1 MHKQLYRYLVIFI
14 GGLSILLGL
23 LGIILPL
30 LPTTPFFI
38 LALSC
43 FSRSS
48 PYFHQKLLKT
58 PYIGETLQDWEK
70 HKKID
75 KKRKL
80 QIYLVVLSSFMLS
93 ILMLRES
100 LLLQLLLIL
109 IMSVL
114 LFFIRRIDEK

>member
-43 FSRSS
+43 FARSS

-58 PYIGETLQDWEK
+58 PYFGAILQDWEK

-93 ILMLRES
+93 ILVLRGS
-100 LLLQLLLIL
+100 ILLQLLLLLIL
-109 IMSVL
+109 SIL
-114 LFFIRRIDEK
+114 LFFIHRIDEK

>member
-1 MHKQLYRYLVIFI
+1 MHKELYRYLIIFI

-38 LALSC
+38 LALGC
-43 FSRSS
+43 FARSS
-48 PYFHQKLLKT
+48 PYFHQKLLKA

-80 QIYLVVLSSFMLS
+80 QIYLAVLSSFLIS
-93 ILMLRES
+93 ILILRES
-100 LLLQLLLIL
+100 PLLQLLLLL
-109 IMSVL
+109 IMSIL

>member
-1 MHKQLYRYLVIFI
+1 MHKQLYRYLIIFI

-23 LGIILPL
+23 LGILLPL

-38 LALSC
+38 LALGC
-43 FSRSS
+43 FARSS
-48 PYFHQKLLKT
+48 PYFHQKLLKA

-75 KKRKL
+75 KKRKI
-80 QIYLVVLSSFMLS
+80 QIYIVILISFLIS
-93 ILMLRES
+93 ILVLRES
-100 LLLQLLLIL
+100 PLLQLMLIL
-109 IMSVL
+109 IMSIL

>member
-43 FSRSS
+43 FARSS
-48 PYFHQKLLKT
+48 PYFHQKLLTT

-80 QIYLVVLSSFMLS
+80 QIYLIVLSSFLIS
-93 ILMLRES
+93 ILILRES

-109 IMSVL
+109 ILSVL
-114 LFFIRRIDEK
+114 LFFLHRIDEK

>member
-1 MHKQLYRYLVIFI
+1 MHKELYRYLIIFI

-23 LGIILPL
+23 LGIVLPL

-43 FSRSS
+43 FARSS

-58 PYIGETLQDWEK
+58 PYIGDILQDWEK
-70 HKKID
+70 DKKID
-75 KKRKL
+75 KKRKS

-93 ILMLRES
+93 ILILRES
-100 LLLQLLLIL
+100 FLLQLLLIL
-109 IMSVL
+109 IMFIL
-114 LFFIRRIDEK
+114 LFFIHRIAEK

>member
-43 FSRSS
+43 FARSS

-58 PYIGETLQDWEK
+58 PYLGATLQDWEK

-80 QIYLVVLSSFMLS
+80 QIYLVVLSSFLLS
-93 ILMLRES
+93 ILILRES
-100 LLLQLLLIL
+100 FLLQLLLLLIL
-109 IMSVL
+109 SFL
-114 LFFIRRIDEK
+114 LFFIHRIDEK

>member
-48 PYFHQKLLKT
+48 PYFHQKLLQT

>member
-1 MHKQLYRYLVIFI
+1 MHKALYRYLFIFS
-14 GGLSILLGL
+14 GSLSLLLGL

-43 FSRSS
+43 FARSS
-48 PYFHQKLLKT
+48 PFFHQKLLKA

-75 KKRKL
+75 KKRKS
-80 QIYLVVLSSFMLS
+80 QIYLVVLSSFLIS
-93 ILMLRES
+93 ILILRES

-109 IMSVL
+109 ILSVL

>member
-1 MHKQLYRYLVIFI
+1 MHKQLYRYLVISI

-43 FSRSS
+43 FARSS
-48 PYFHQKLLKT
+48 PYFHQKLLTT

-80 QIYLVVLSSFMLS
+80 QIYLIVLSSFLIS
-93 ILMLRES
+93 ILILRES

-114 LFFIRRIDEK
+114 LFFLHRIDEK

>member
-1 MHKQLYRYLVIFI
+1 MHKHLYRYLIIFV

-43 FSRSS
+43 FARTS

-58 PYIGETLQDWEK
+58 PYIGETLQDWEE

-75 KKRKL
+75 KKRKS
-80 QIYLVVLSSFMLS
+80 QIYVIVLSSFMLS
-93 ILMLRES
+93 ILILRES
-100 LLLQLLLIL
+100 LLLQLLLIF

-114 LFFIRRIDEK
+114 LFFIHRIEEK